1 MNPMCTTALFAVAK
15 AWKQPKCS
23 STEERVEKSRSIHPM
38 GCYSAVKRSE
48 IMPFAATWVALKRV
62 ILSEVNQTEKEKYRM
77 ISLMNLLTKRKQ
89 TRLQENKLIVT
100 GVGKGGDKG

>member
-23 STEERVEKSRSIHPM
+23 STEERVEKTRSIHTM

-48 IMPFAATWVALKRV
+48 IMPFAATWMVLEIV
-62 ILSEVNQTEKEKYRM
+62 IPSEVSQTKEKYFM
-77 ISLMNLLTKRKQ
+77 ESLLCG
-89 TRLQENKLIVT
+89 I
-100 GVGKGGDKG
+100 